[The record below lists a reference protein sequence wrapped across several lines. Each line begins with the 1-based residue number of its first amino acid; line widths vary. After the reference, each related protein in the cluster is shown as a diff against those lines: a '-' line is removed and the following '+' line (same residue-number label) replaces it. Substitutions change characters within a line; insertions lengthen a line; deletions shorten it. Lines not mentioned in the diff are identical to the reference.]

1 MCFPKRGPF
10 YFASL
15 GSHTIVKASQVWALS
30 SSTLDLTGDILVPG
44 MLLRQGC
51 EVSGP
56 SFLLFQKQGYPYAK
70 TVTFDSESLELK
82 SHL

>member
-30 SSTLDLTGDILVPG
+30 SSTLDLTGDVLAPG
-44 MLLRQGC
+44 MLLKSQVP
-51 EVSGP
+51 VSSSSRNKDVRMP
-56 SFLLFQKQGYPYAK
+56 RP
-70 TVTFDSESLELK
+70 
-82 SHL
+82 

>member
-30 SSTLDLTGDILVPG
+30 SSTLDLTGDVLVPG

-70 TVTFDSESLELK
+70 TMTFDSESLELK
-82 SHL
+82 SQL